1 MTNWVTVY
9 DSVNVAAI
17 PADAKVILGYVDGSD
32 PEIAG
37 NYAAVVKRF
46 PHAHVVSVTTTGRNP
61 AMMCDCEKYDLSP
74 AMVRTW
80 ANNGLYCG
88 PLPLVYASV
97 SRYSRVRSAM
107 TPLQWTWWAA
117 DWTGTPH
124 LVDRSSATQYA
135 DPATSGGDY
144 DLSVMMPG
152 LFEYLFGKPAPPTR
166 RNVDMIIIN
175 DGVTQYL
182 LCSDG
187 TKVRIDDPA
196 DLAALATVLP
206 GSVTLSPGQVALFP
220 SR

>member
-1 MTNWVTVY
+1 MTDWVTVY

-17 PADAKVILGYVDGSD
+17 PADAKVILGYVDGRD

-46 PHAHVVSVTTTGRNP
+46 PHAHIVSVTTTGRNP
-61 AMMCDCEKYDLSP
+61 AMMCDCEKYDLTP

-80 ANNGLYCG
+80 ALRRLYSG
-88 PLPLVYASV
+88 PWPVVYSNVSTKPSVVPELVGFPWS
-97 SRYSRVRSAM
+97 
-107 TPLQWTWWAA
+107 WWAA

-124 LVDRSSATQYA
+124 LYPTSDATQYA
-135 DPATSGGDY
+135 NPATSGGDY
-144 DLSVMMPG
+144 DVSAAKRALIEA
-152 LFEYLFGKPAPPTR
+152 LFPWPAPSPR
-166 RNVDMIIIN
+166 KADMIIIN
-175 DGVTQYL
+175 NGTTQYL

-187 TKVRIDDPA
+187 TKVPIDDPA

-220 SR
+220 TK